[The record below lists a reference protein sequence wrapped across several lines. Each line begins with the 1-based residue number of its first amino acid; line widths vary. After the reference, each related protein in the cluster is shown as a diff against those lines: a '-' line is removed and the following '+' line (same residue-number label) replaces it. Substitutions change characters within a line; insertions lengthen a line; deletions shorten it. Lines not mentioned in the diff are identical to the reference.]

1 MNYLEKIGINKFLKF
16 ILIFFI
22 NKINLFFLTKKIV
35 FYHVPR
41 SSGTSIKFFFRK
53 YCGWDSFIEN
63 NSFKTPN
70 KVLEERNNYRKQYIL
85 LGHMLYSDLIK
96 NQNDIF
102 QFTILRNPINRYL
115 SEYYYNLNFNATK
128 KTKKS
133 NNIIQKKKLNLLE
146 YAELVKNKNYDNIL
160 TRMFSYT
167 AITRMTYT
175 HSKSK
180 INSNPFETEDYNFD
194 KNLIVTDDDF
204 KVAIYNLKNIN
215 IYILETLN
223 RKHLY
228 KKLNFKIFFDDFWEN
243 KSNRLNIISEEELK
257 KIKSICEFD
266 LKIYE
271 YFLNSN
277 FVNKY

>member
-1 MNYLEKIGINKFLKF
+1 MYRLLKF
-16 ILIFFI
+16 ILRFFV
-22 NKINLFFLTKKIV
+22 NKINLFFLKKKIV

-63 NSFKTPN
+63 NSFTTPN
-70 KVLEERNNYRKQYIL
+70 KVLEERNNFRKQYTL
-85 LGHMLYSDLIK
+85 LGHMSYIDLIN

-102 QFTILRNPINRYL
+102 QFTILRNPIDRCL
-115 SEYYYNLNFNATK
+115 SHYYYYLNFNATK

-133 NNIIQKKKLNLLE
+133 DNIIQKKRLNLLE
-146 YAELVKNKNYDNIL
+146 YAELVKNRMYDNIL
-160 TRMFSYT
+160 TRMFS
-167 AITRMTYT
+167 
-175 HSKSK
+175 HKVK
-180 INSNPFETEDYNFD
+180 INSNLFETEEDNFD
-194 KNLIVTDDDF
+194 KNLILTDDDF
-204 KVAIYNLKNIN
+204 KIAIDNLKNIN
-215 IYILETLN
+215 VYILETLN

-243 KSNRLNIISEEELK
+243 KSTRLKTISEEELE

-277 FVNKY
+277 LVNKY

>member
-1 MNYLEKIGINKFLKF
+1 MNYLEKIKINRFLKF
-16 ILIFFI
+16 ISRFFV
-22 NKINLFFLTKKIV
+22 NKINLFFLKKRIIL
-35 FYHVPR
+35 YHVPR

-53 YCGWDSFIEN
+53 YCGWDSSIEN

-85 LGHMLYSDLIK
+85 LGHMSYIDLIN

-102 QFTILRNPINRYL
+102 QFTILRNPIERYL

-133 NNIIQKKKLNLLE
+133 NNIIQKKRLNLLE
-146 YAELVKNKNYDNIL
+146 YVELVKNKNYDNIL
-160 TRMFSYT
+160 TRMFS
-167 AITRMTYT
+167 
-175 HSKSK
+175 HKVK
-180 INSNPFETEDYNFD
+180 IDSNKFETEDDNFD

-204 KVAIYNLKNIN
+204 ETSIHNLKNIN
-215 IYILETLN
+215 VYILETLN

-243 KSNRLNIISEEELK
+243 KSTRLNIISEEELK